1 MLIKRTRLLSTLATR
16 NDLKR
21 IHVIRHLDEALLI
34 LANTR
39 DDDIVDEIIDEG
51 SALLR
56 RQKASEGER
65 ERVWK
70 QGCH

>member
-1 MLIKRTRLLSTLATR
+1 M
-16 NDLKR
+16 KR
-21 IHVIRHLDEALLI
+21 IHVIRRLI
-34 LANTR
+34 EVLFLADTR
-39 DDDIVDEIIDEG
+39 DDDIIDEIIDEG
-51 SALLR
+51 LELLR

>member
-1 MLIKRTRLLSTLATR
+1 MRFYL
-16 NDLKR
+16 
-21 IHVIRHLDEALLI
+21 

-39 DDDIVDEIIDEG
+39 DDDIIDEIIDEG

-65 ERVWK
+65 ERM
-70 QGCH
+70 